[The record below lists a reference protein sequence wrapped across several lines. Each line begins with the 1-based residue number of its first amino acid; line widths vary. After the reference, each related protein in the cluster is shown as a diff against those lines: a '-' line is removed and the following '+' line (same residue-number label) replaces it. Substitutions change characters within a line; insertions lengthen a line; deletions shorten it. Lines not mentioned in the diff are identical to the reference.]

1 MAFARGNKG
10 VRPLKLEEITHSW
23 GDGARR
29 GDVRQEVQ
37 AHLAVQRPWV
47 LTMTEQVFV
56 ILKGGRSK
64 KMGTKARIPATL
76 RATGSLQARE
86 QCTSFAVPGGSRCG
100 CWPCHGQPAGA

>member
-1 MAFARGNKG
+1 MAFARGDKG
-10 VRPLKLEEITHSW
+10 VRPLKLGEITHSW

-47 LTMTEQVFV
+47 LSMTEQVLV

-64 KMGTKARIPATL
+64 KMGEVKKRSAGFGRML
-76 RATGSLQARE
+76 E
-86 QCTSFAVPGGSRCG
+86 QTRTDMDV
-100 CWPCHGQPAGA
+100 